1 MHCEASA
8 RFAAIALSIVES
20 RGAAIGASG
29 LIFFSGL
36 GCTAGAAGS
45 VETDGGCTGFSA
57 GAGTGT
63 STGTVVGGDVAVAE
77 SGAEAAAETGAEA
90 APEDDPAG
98 SIAVALGAGE
108 TAGTPLTADAE
119 GKGADAAIFGAM
131 TTGVFGLAVALL
143 DKA

>member
-57 GAGTGT
+57 GAGVG
-63 STGTVVGGDVAVAE
+63 TGTVVGADVVVAE
-77 SGAEAAAETGAEA
+77 TGAEAVVETGAEA